1 MGSGRRSRSNVKRLL
16 VGGTALGAV
25 LAFLVVAATMASLK
39 PESRGAMSWR
49 NAIPVDQE
57 LRNLNRVSQWPRE
70 WVDSVCEQPL
80 QQLRNYKRLPNA
92 TYTASCRSLVKYA
105 GDDSYLMVARYPNEY
120 LMQIDLSNEGYTF
133 YSFAS
138 YYGQLFVVAT
148 VTETSVT
155 DSNGFGVSPFLQPLE
170 QFGFNVYSDPGPP

>member
-1 MGSGRRSRSNVKRLL
+1 MGSGWWSRSTVRRLL
-16 VGGTALGAV
+16 IGGAALGTVIA
-25 LAFLVVAATMASLK
+25 LLVVAMTLASLR
-39 PESRGAMSWR
+39 PNPRGAMSWR

-70 WVDSVCEQPL
+70 WVDVVCEPPL
-80 QQLRNYKRLPNA
+80 HQLRNYTRLPNA

-120 LMQIDLSNEGYTF
+120 LMQVDLSNEGYEF

-138 YYGQLFVVAT
+138 YYGKLFVVAT
-148 VTETSVT
+148 VAETSVT
-155 DSNGFGVSPFLQPLE
+155 GSKGLGVSPFLEPLE
-170 QFGFNVYSDPGPP
+170 QFGFTVYRGPGPP

>member
-1 MGSGRRSRSNVKRLL
+1 MGSGWWSRNNVKRLL
-16 VGGTALGAV
+16 VGGTALAV
-25 LAFLVVAATMASLK
+25 VVVLLVVAVTLASLRPK
-39 PESRGAMSWR
+39 PRGAMSWR

-70 WVDSVCEQPL
+70 WVDAVCDPPL

-120 LMQIDLSNEGYTF
+120 LMQIDLNNEGYEF

-138 YYGQLFVVAT
+138 YYGKLFVVAT

-155 DSNGFGVSPFLQPLE
+155 GSDGLGVSPFLQPLE
-170 QFGFNVYSDPGPP
+170 QFGFDIYSDPGPP